1 MKNYCKRIK
10 SVVKNYYDDKKILL
24 EEKEKNRANYSPA
37 RASVLNAPID
47 DEINEKLMK
56 SIENIDSIFTQA
68 KRALGI
74 ADLRRGE
81 ELADPDIQSLTNSIL
96 PPTVYD
102 LRAFIDKHQSHFTAL
117 KAIKAW
123 LQQHTDS
130 MEFIELAHHFLTPYE
145 AILRCQE
152 YAETALKKLSAIRG
166 AQEMYEMTVE
176 NFLNDVWTANLVTE
190 ISSVALDITK
200 PIPDNQYGA
209 FDDITLTTLCL
220 DDFIRDYKR
229 ETDKLKEVTHDQKVY
244 TA

>member
-1 MKNYCKRIK
+1 MKTYCKKIK
-10 SVVKNYYDDKKILL
+10 SVIKTYHDDKKNLL
-24 EEKEKNRANYSPA
+24 VEKEKNCADYNPA

-56 SIENIDSIFTQA
+56 SIEDIDSIFTQA
-68 KRALGI
+68 KRALGY

-102 LRAFIDKHQSHFTAL
+102 LRAYIDKHQSHFTAL

-123 LQQHTDS
+123 LQKQES

-145 AILRCQE
+145 AVLRCQE

-166 AQEMYEMTVE
+166 AQEMYELTVE
-176 NFLNDVWTANLVTE
+176 NFLSDVWTGTLVKE

-200 PIPDNQYGA
+200 PIPDNHGA

-229 ETDKLKEVTHDQKVY
+229 ETDKLKDVMNDQKAF

>member
-1 MKNYCKRIK
+1 MKQYCARIK
-10 SVVKNYYDDKKILL
+10 GAVKKFFDEKTQLMEKK
-24 EEKEKNRANYSPA
+24 ERNRKDYSPEK
-37 RASVLNAPID
+37 ASLLNAQID

-56 SIENIDSIFTQA
+56 SIEDINSIFTQA
-68 KRALGI
+68 KRALGY

-81 ELADPDIQSLTNSIL
+81 ELVDPDIQSLTNSIL

-123 LQQHTDS
+123 LQKQDS

-166 AQEMYEMTVE
+166 AQAMYEMTVE
-176 NFLNDVWTANLVTE
+176 NFLNNVWTENLVTE

-200 PIPDNQYGA
+200 PIPEKQYGA
-209 FDDITLTTLCL
+209 FDDLELTTVCL

-229 ETDKLKEVTHDQKVY
+229 ETDKLKEVTYDQKVY

>member
-1 MKNYCKRIK
+1 MKNYCARIKRI
-10 SVVKNYYDDKKILL
+10 VKNYFDDKKNLL
-24 EEKEKNRANYSPA
+24 EKKERNAADYSPA
-37 RASVLNAPID
+37 RASALNAPID

-56 SIENIDSIFTQA
+56 AIEDINSIFTQA
-68 KRALGI
+68 KRALGY

-96 PPTVYD
+96 PPTVFD
-102 LRAFIDKHQSHFTAL
+102 LRNYIDKHQTHFTAL
-117 KAIKAW
+117 KAIKSW
-123 LQQHTDS
+123 LQQQES

-166 AQEMYEMTVE
+166 AQEMYELTVE
-176 NFLNDVWTANLVTE
+176 NFLRDAWTQTLVTE

-200 PIPDNQYGA
+200 PISENQYGS
-209 FDDITLTTLCL
+209 FDDITLTTVCL

>member
-1 MKNYCKRIK
+1 MKNFCERIK
-10 SVVKNYYDDKKILL
+10 EVVKKFYDEKTQLMEKK
-24 EEKEKNRANYSPA
+24 ERNAADYVPA
-37 RASVLNAPID
+37 RAAVLNAPID

-56 SIENIDSIFTQA
+56 AIEDINSIFTQA
-68 KRALGI
+68 KRALGY

-102 LRAFIDKHQSHFTAL
+102 LRNFIDKHQTRFTAL
-117 KAIKAW
+117 KALKSW
-123 LQQHTDS
+123 LQKQDS

-145 AILRCQE
+145 AVLRCQE

-166 AQEMYEMTVE
+166 AQAMYEMTVE
-176 NFLNDVWTANLVTE
+176 NFLNDVWTSTLVKE

-200 PIPDNQYGA
+200 PIPEQYGA
-209 FDDITLTTLCL
+209 FDDLELTNVLL
-220 DDFIRDYKR
+220 DDFIRNYKR
-229 ETDKLKEVTHDQKVY
+229 ETDKLKDVMNDQKAF

>member
-10 SVVKNYYDDKKILL
+10 SAVKNYYDDKKILL

-81 ELADPDIQSLTNSIL
+81 ELADPDIQSLTNSLL
-96 PPTVYD
+96 PPSVFD
-102 LRAFIDKHQSHFTAL
+102 LRNYIDKHQTNFTAL

-123 LQQHTDS
+123 LQKQDS

-145 AILRCQE
+145 AVLRCQE

-166 AQEMYEMTVE
+166 AQEMYELTVE
-176 NFLNDVWTANLVTE
+176 NFLTDVWTSTIVQE

-200 PIPDNQYGA
+200 PIPENQFGA
-209 FDDITLTTLCL
+209 FDDLELTSLCL
-220 DDFIRDYKR
+220 DGFIRDYKR
-229 ETDKLKEVTHDQKVY
+229 ETDKLKDVMNDQKAF